1 MVYKFAARTSGGAGW
16 FLKLML
22 PFHLGATL
30 GILALFL
37 SIDTANWLS
46 ALVGVVAGNLVA
58 LAACWPSIR
67 SVNRRFALLGDQFL
81 TLTES
86 GAMVESNQAGVRSY
100 IPWSQVRRAVVK
112 RDMLLLQQADSRC
125 HLLPIGK
132 MPREKVNAVLDYV
145 HTHAGKSGGAPVP
158 PPADLLTAS
167 PMLSCSSLA
176 THRAWVDRLALQ
188 MNRVLLPLGYFMISL
203 FSAVLFISCLSS
215 GELDIVA
222 LALLLLFL
230 AFVLRPGLTIPRL
243 LCQVESRQ
251 VHVTPGEVLTISASG
266 LWQIIPTR
274 HFTRAQ
280 QTCHSIYYIA
290 PGFPSIVPV
299 DSAEPSPHLPQPR
312 RCTVWPRVLALLT
325 CLIGVP
331 ALAAGLLVMLV
342 NPADEFDAD
351 PSSLSPAL
359 RKAYARGTALAAEAE
374 SYMPPQT
381 YPGSIIHCMVFSED
395 ESSIILDCAWESGLE
410 ISLSLP
416 LSSAETEA
424 SSAE

>member
-1 MVYKFAARTSGGAGW
+1 MVYKFAARTQGGAGW

-37 SIDTANWLS
+37 SIDTTNWLS

-58 LAACWPSIR
+58 LAACWPSVR
-67 SVNRRFALLGDQFL
+67 SMNRRFALLGDQFL

-86 GAMVESNQAGVRSY
+86 GAMVESNHAGVRSY

-145 HTHAGKSGGAPVP
+145 RTHAGKTGGAPVP

-167 PMLSCSSLA
+167 AMLGCSSPA

-203 FSAVLFISCLSS
+203 LSFISCLST
-215 GELDIVA
+215 GEVGIVA
-222 LALLLLFL
+222 PALLLLFL
-230 AFVLRPGLTIPRL
+230 AFVLRPGLSIPRL
-243 LCQVESRQ
+243 LRHVESRQ
-251 VHVTPGEVLTISASG
+251 VHITPGGVLTISASG

-274 HFTRAQ
+274 HFTRAE
-280 QTCHSIYYIA
+280 QTRRSIYYIA

-359 RKAYARGTALAAEAE
+359 RKAYSRGTALAAEAE

-381 YPGSIIHCMVFSED
+381 YPGSIIHCLIFSED

-424 SSAE
+424 PTAE